1 MNETGPIDFEPYGK
15 SAFCFY
21 LQLFADSDIFHLKAS
36 KRQNGILVPV
46 FFENGYAVC
55 SRNFTT
61 SCSLLELLEV
71 AFVDLTILRTRLF
84 FEIKRVN
91 C

>member
-1 MNETGPIDFEPYGK
+1 MNETGPIDFEPFGK

-46 FFENGYAVC
+46 FLRMVMPFVAEI
-55 SRNFTT
+55 
-61 SCSLLELLEV
+61 LLLLV
-71 AFVDLTILRTRLF
+71 LCL
-84 FEIKRVN
+84 N
-91 C
+91 S